1 MFQQLLSWGSV
12 DVLALLAEVTQA
24 REAAAAVE
32 ATRIVVVPAEEAFTQ
47 DAAVGQDNAAL
58 HAKNAE
64 DRAALA
70 ESEELVRVS
79 RVEAENAAALSS
91 THEDAE
97 GFVRKI
103 ALLESELAVEHRAR
117 EVSVRR

>member
-47 DAAVGQDNAAL
+47 DAAVGQDSAAL

-64 DRAALA
+64 DR
-70 ESEELVRVS
+70 VP
-79 RVEAENAAALSS
+79 
-91 THEDAE
+91 
-97 GFVRKI
+97 
-103 ALLESELAVEHRAR
+103 
-117 EVSVRR
+117 